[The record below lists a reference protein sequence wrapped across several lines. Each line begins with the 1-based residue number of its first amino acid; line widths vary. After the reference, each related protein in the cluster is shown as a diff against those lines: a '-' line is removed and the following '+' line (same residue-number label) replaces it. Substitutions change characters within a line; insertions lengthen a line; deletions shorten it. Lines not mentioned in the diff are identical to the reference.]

1 MNFVREY
8 IIYVIQI
15 KPRER
20 EGEEAKKQE
29 NCNRVYKNSATKLKK
44 PSKIE
49 REVNR
54 ERQRRKGRRRGPRYI
69 AGGKPIRAT
78 STNLNTQ
85 TCSQE
90 QQ

>member
-20 EGEEAKKQE
+20 VDEGKKQE

-44 PSKIE
+44 PRKIE

-54 ERQRRKGRRRGPRYI
+54 ERQRRKGRRRGAKVYSR
-69 AGGKPIRAT
+69 R
-78 STNLNTQ
+78 
-85 TCSQE
+85 
-90 QQ
+90 